1 MGFGGGIGYNPAE
14 ERKQRQAELAAERA
28 FRKQEAEEARSARL
42 EEEKLRLALER
53 AAKEEVYEKMEA
65 EKDEIRQQE
74 EEAALES
81 AGQDRKLQSIMSF
94 FGERPGVTI
103 NKGSDVSA

>member
-1 MGFGGGIGYNPAE
+1 
-14 ERKQRQAELAAERA
+14 
-28 FRKQEAEEARSARL
+28 
-42 EEEKLRLALER
+42 
-53 AAKEEVYEKMEA
+53 EA

-74 EEAALES
+74 EEAAFES

-103 NKGSDVSA
+103 NKGNDVGS